1 MTDFMED
8 LWAKAK
14 AAAVTAGKV
23 AEEMVDTSKV
33 KLREAKLSGEIKA
46 AYQRL
51 GNMVYD
57 AMKNGKDNSRLVEMT
72 VAELD
77 QLLQE
82 RAELRSSGTTGA
94 AWQVSCPQCSTLNN
108 QEFTFCSKCGA
119 ALYQKSDQ
127 E

>member
-8 LWAKAK
+8 LLTKAK

-23 AEEMVDTSKV
+23 AEEMVDTSKL
-33 KLREAKLSGEIKA
+33 KLREAKLSSDIKA

-51 GNMVYD
+51 GNLVYD
-57 AMKNGKDNSRLVEMT
+57 AMKNGKDNSQVVEMT

-77 QLLQE
+77 QLLRE
-82 RAELRSSGTTGA
+82 RAELRTSGFTGA
-94 AWQVSCPQCSTLNN
+94 ARQVSCPQCSALNN
-108 QEFTFCSKCGA
+108 QEFTFCSKCGV
-119 ALYQKSDQ
+119 ALYQKFDQ